1 MIFMR
6 FNDIMPL
13 KIMKGELCMEPKRRF
28 FTSDDISAYML
39 IAPFFIFFTVF
50 IVIPIIYNGWQSMT
64 NATGLTRRSDFIFL
78 DNYVRLMSDRAFIMA
93 LRNTFIFAAASV
105 VPIMALG
112 LAAALAL
119 NSKARALR
127 LCRGLMIFPF
137 ITSVVS
143 ISMVWLILLEPNHG
157 VLNAMLVRIGLS
169 PRHWLFD
176 RNLALPS
183 LIFVNVWRNIGFAML
198 LFLSGLAGVD
208 PHLKEAAKVDGAS
221 DFYVVRKITLPLLRP
236 ITIFVFITSV
246 IESFKTF
253 DQVRV
258 MTDGNPLHAT
268 TTIVHQIYLRA
279 FGEFQYG
286 YAAAMSM
293 LLLVVVLA
301 VTLVNMRL
309 VGLGAGARDG
319 E

>member
-1 MIFMR
+1 MR
-6 FNDIMPL
+6 L
-13 KIMKGELCMEPKRRF
+13 KL
-28 FTSDDISAYML
+28 TSDDICAYIL

-50 IVIPIIYNGWQSMT
+50 VIAPIIFNGWQSMT
-64 NATGLTRRSDFIFL
+64 NATGLAPQSDFVFF
-78 DNYVRLMSDRAFIMA
+78 DNYVRLFSDRAFIMA

-112 LAAALAL
+112 FAAAIAL
-119 NSKARALR
+119 NSKLR
-127 LCRGLMIFPF
+127 RMKFCRGLMLFPY

-143 ISMVWLILLEPNHG
+143 ISMIWLVLLEPNHG
-157 VLNAMLVRIGLS
+157 VVNAMLSGLGLQ

-176 RNLALPS
+176 RNLALGS

-208 PHLKEAAKVDGAS
+208 NNLKEAAKVDGAT
-221 DFYVVRKITLPLLRP
+221 DFYVVRAIILPLLRP
-236 ITIFVFITSV
+236 ITVFVFITTI

-258 MTDGNPLHAT
+258 MTDGNPFNST

-286 YAAAMSM
+286 YAAAMSVV
-293 LLLVVVLA
+293 LLVIVFV

-309 VGLGAGARDG
+309 VGFRAGNTSMAAGR
-319 E
+319 

>member
-1 MIFMR
+1 M
-6 FNDIMPL
+6 N
-13 KIMKGELCMEPKRRF
+13 KISKNNKFLTP
-28 FTSDDISAYML
+28 DDISAYIL
-39 IAPFFIFFTVF
+39 ITPFLLFFITFVIAPIF
-50 IVIPIIYNGWQSMT
+50 YNAWQSMT
-64 NATGLTRRSDFIFL
+64 NATGLTRQSDFVFM
-78 DNYVRLMSDRAFIMA
+78 DNYVRLFSDRAFIMA

-112 LAAALAL
+112 FTAAIAL
-119 NSKARALR
+119 NSKLRALK
-127 LCRGLMIFPF
+127 LCRGLMIFPY

-157 VLNAMLVRIGLS
+157 VVNSVLAALGLQ
-169 PRHWLFD
+169 PRMWLFD
-176 RNLALPS
+176 RSIALGS

-198 LFLSGLAGVD
+198 LFLSGLSGVD
-208 PHLKEAAKVDGAS
+208 GSLKEAAKADGAT
-221 DFYVVRKITLPLLRP
+221 DFYIIRKITLPLLRP
-236 ITIFVFITSV
+236 ITIFVFITTI

-258 MTDGNPLHAT
+258 MTDGNPLNST

-286 YAAAMSM
+286 YAAAMS
-293 LLLVVVLA
+293 VVLLIIVFI

-309 VGLGAGARDG
+309 VGFNSSKSQNPGDAK
-319 E
+319 